1 MRLGLRNTQIPPK
14 ETASHAAKITQR
26 ETIMLDPSMSATEA
40 FVAVARSCIAHIAT
54 AVEAAQRSDD
64 PEAIHQLRVGIR
76 RLRAAFAVFSPVLPR
91 RRPAV
96 LRQSHVLQQ
105 QLGAAREFDVL
116 LDETIAS
123 MPDEL
128 RNHRGMREFIK
139 TAEASRGAHH
149 RRARAALV
157 SRRCT
162 ELLAQLGPAI
172 DHYAWQCAHGSA
184 AAKRMTQP
192 ITGLA
197 AEVMRSR
204 HRKARKLGDTIRY
217 LSPDDLHELR
227 IRIKKLRYAAD
238 FFRALRQGER
248 TKLYLLA
255 LKDLQQVLGTM
266 HDATVVAGL
275 VAQIAQ
281 RTSAEAGRTA
291 LLVQRWANTCLK
303 CEARKLPG
311 LWRRFAKRKSPW
323 KDE

>member
-1 MRLGLRNTQIPPK
+1 MRHGVRNTQILPQ
-14 ETASHAAKITQR
+14 ERAQIAQR
-26 ETIMLDPSMSATEA
+26 EAIVLDRSMSVTEA
-40 FVAVARSCIAHIAT
+40 FIAVARGCIAHIT
-54 AVEAAQRSDD
+54 AAAEAAQRGDD

-76 RLRAAFAVFSPVLPR
+76 RLRAAFSVFSPALPR

-105 QLGAAREFDVL
+105 RLGAARELDVL

-123 MPDEL
+123 MPDDL
-128 RNHRGMREFIK
+128 RNRRGMGEFIK
-139 TAEASRGAHH
+139 SAEPMRVARH

-157 SRRCT
+157 STRWT

-172 DHYAWQCAHGSA
+172 DRYVWQRAHGSA
-184 AAKRMTQP
+184 VSKTMTQP
-192 ITGLA
+192 IIGLA

-204 HRKARKLGDTIRY
+204 HRKARKLGDKIRY

-227 IRIKKLRYAAD
+227 IQIKKLRYAAD
-238 FFRALRQGER
+238 FFRDLRPGER

-266 HDATVVAGL
+266 HDATVAAGL

-281 RTSAEAGRTA
+281 RSGAEAERA
-291 LLVQRWANTCLK
+291 AMLVQRWANTCHK
-303 CEARKLPG
+303 HEARKLPE
-311 LWRRFAKRKSPW
+311 LWRRFAKQKSPW
-323 KDE
+323 KDG